1 VLTASIVLGFGIR
14 QAFHRQS
21 TCSLRYLSK
30 GRCRSASSPLCS
42 LTEAYDQGRRA
53 NIDLTFASASD
64 KLAIMS
70 RPMNDEEVLSEMKK
84 MVRECRLVW
93 RSKLSTE
100 LIYYLLR

>member
-1 VLTASIVLGFGIR
+1 
-14 QAFHRQS
+14 
-21 TCSLRYLSK
+21 
-30 GRCRSASSPLCS
+30 
-42 LTEAYDQGRRA
+42 
-53 NIDLTFASASD
+53 
-64 KLAIMS
+64 MS